1 MVAGPSPYPPGPN
14 SNSPP
19 NQAPPKANTQGR
31 INGAFS
37 FIGMSAF
44 ASNTTGQLPFASGMA
59 HGSTDTVSAAE
70 FEIQLE
76 GASSLKPPI

>member
-1 MVAGPSPYPPGPN
+1 
-14 SNSPP
+14 
-19 NQAPPKANTQGR
+19 
-31 INGAFS
+31 
-37 FIGMSAF
+37 MSAF

-76 GASSLKPPI
+76 EASSLKPPI